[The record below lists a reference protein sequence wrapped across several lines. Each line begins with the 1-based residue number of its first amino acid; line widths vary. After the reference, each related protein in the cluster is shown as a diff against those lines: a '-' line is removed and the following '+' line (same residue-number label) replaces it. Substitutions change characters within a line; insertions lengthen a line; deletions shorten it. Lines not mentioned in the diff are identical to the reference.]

1 MNKEIEVRL
10 DGGRAVALRAR
21 VKFHEDLC
29 KGCGLCVHFCPRK
42 IIFLDERINA
52 MGYHP
57 ATVTE
62 QERCTGC
69 CICAWMCPDVVIEI
83 ERDEVA

>member
-1 MNKEIEVRL
+1 
-10 DGGRAVALRAR
+10 
-21 VKFHEDLC
+21 
-29 KGCGLCVHFCPRK
+29 VHFCPRK